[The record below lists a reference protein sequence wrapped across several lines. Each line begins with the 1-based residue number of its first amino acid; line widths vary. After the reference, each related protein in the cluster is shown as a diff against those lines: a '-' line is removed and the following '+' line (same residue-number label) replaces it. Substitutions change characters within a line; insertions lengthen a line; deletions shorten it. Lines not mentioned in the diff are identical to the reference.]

1 MAMLL
6 VIALGDGALL
16 REGEPLTADNLRDG
30 VRRAARALAPVAA
43 AHQVVISLGKGPQV
57 SLLSLQA
64 VAQTA
69 IETCPLESL
78 AANADGMMGYLLE
91 QALSNVLPPERSV
104 VTLLTMAEVDPDDP
118 AFAKPTTFVGPTYL
132 HEEAEYLGARKGWA
146 FRLDGDKWRR
156 VVASPEPRRI
166 MELESIKWLLERGT
180 LVIAEGGGGIPAM
193 CDKQRRERFTA
204 ADCVIDR
211 DLASAVLA
219 IELGADAFFLLTAA
233 DAVYADWERPR
244 QRAVRRASPAA
255 LSALPL
261 PAASMGA
268 KVNAACRFVTATGR
282 SAAIGAAPDLSRL
295 VAGEAGTTVS
305 ATESGLIYGQAEF
318 LTAAM
323 KPNVEG
329 RTSA

>member
-1 MAMLL
+1 MLL

-16 REGEPLTADNLRDG
+16 RQGEPLTADSLRDG
-30 VRRAARALAPVAA
+30 ARQAARAVAPVAA

-78 AANADGMMGYLLE
+78 TANADGMMGYLLE
-91 QALSNVLPPERSV
+91 QALRNVLPPERSV
-104 VTLLTMAEVDPDDP
+104 VTMLTMAEVDPDDP

-132 HEEAEYLGARKGWA
+132 QEEAEHLSARKGWT

-156 VVASPEPRRI
+156 VVASAEPRRI
-166 MELESIKWLLERGT
+166 VERSSIKCLLERGI

-193 CDKQRRERFTA
+193 CDTRRRERVTA

-219 IELGADAFFLLTAA
+219 IELGADALFMLTAV

-244 QRAVRRASPAA
+244 QRAIRRASPAA

-282 SAAIGAAPDLSRL
+282 DAAIGTAADLSRI
-295 VAGEAGTTVS
+295 VAGEAGTTIS
-305 ATESGLIYGQAEF
+305 ATESGLTYGQAEF
-318 LTAAM
+318 ITAER
-323 KPNVEG
+323 KPTFGG
-329 RTSA
+329 RTPA